1 MKKLS
6 KMQIVVWVLAV
17 LPLLA
22 VALCYKSLPAQVP
35 MHWDLSGAV
44 SYSDKQ
50 ELWFIAGLAPLFAV
64 LFPLLPRID
73 PRHRSYEKFMGSYLV
88 FQLTMMLFLSV
99 ITGIVLV
106 ESYRPGTTDVG
117 VVACALVSL
126 LFIVLGNM
134 MPKFRQNYFC
144 GIKTPW
150 TLSSET
156 VWVRTQRM
164 GGRLLFAAGTAG
176 LLGCLLPPIPRFAI
190 LMGTLLAAILL
201 PSVMSYFWYQKEEKS
216 KR

>member
-6 KMQIVVWVLAV
+6 KMRIAVWVLAV
-17 LPLLA
+17 LPPLA

-35 MHWDLSGAV
+35 THWDLSGTV

-64 LFPLLPRID
+64 LFPILPRID
-73 PRHRSYEKFMGSYLV
+73 PRRRSYDKFMGSYLV
-88 FQLTMMLFLSV
+88 FQLAMMLFLSV
-99 ITGIVLV
+99 MTGIVLV
-106 ESYRPGTTDVG
+106 ESYRSGTVDVG
-117 VVACALVSL
+117 VVVCALVSL

-134 MPKFRQNYFC
+134 MPKFHQNYFC

-156 VWVRTQRM
+156 VWVRTHRM
-164 GGRLLFAAGTAG
+164 GGRLMFAAGAAG

-190 LMGTLLAAILL
+190 LMGALFTAILL
-201 PSVMSYFWYQKEEKS
+201 PSVMSYFWYQKEQKT
-216 KR
+216 KL